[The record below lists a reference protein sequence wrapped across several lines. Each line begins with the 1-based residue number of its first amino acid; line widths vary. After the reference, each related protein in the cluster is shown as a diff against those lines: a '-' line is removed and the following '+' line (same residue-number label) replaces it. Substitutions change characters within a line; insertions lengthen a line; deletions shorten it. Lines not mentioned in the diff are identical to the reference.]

1 MSVSDVCD
9 AGEKEVEET
18 SGREE
23 LVLRG
28 QDRGEPASCSQHGGV
43 SSMWCRVGAGGSL

>member
-1 MSVSDVCD
+1 M
-9 AGEKEVEET
+9 EET

-28 QDRGEPASCSQHGGV
+28 QDRGEPATAPCMLV
-43 SSMWCRVGAGGSL
+43 LAPCGAGWGQGAACDKLSLKAES